1 MELDTKSI
9 YITQFPGDKNF
20 WVCRCT
26 GSTNS
31 GFPLFGVETKESAES
46 LGRRVAAILGVA
58 FYASKARDLQSE
70 AKGNSLLLCSFTRL
84 RVMKTLSGECGLYA
98 EDQSGKYQ
106 LLFASGDPN
115 EIGRYASEMSELLNV
130 PLKVDVQ
137 SYKSKSTTSE
147 SGGKKKMAK
156 SGKVNKTKLCQELLL
171 QGVPDKEA
179 IDQLTAAHVAEGKS
193 PERAASRAKTF
204 FNFMKG
210 KGKVKAAPVVEKEA
224 TTPAS
229 YESAVQTGEAFAVES
244 TEVEEKPAPVEEA
257 DPVEEEVEAEE

>member
-9 YITQFPGDKNF
+9 YISQFPGDKNF
-20 WVCRCT
+20 WVCKCT

-70 AKGNSLLLCSFTRL
+70 AKGNSLLLCSFTKL
-84 RVMKTLSGECGLYA
+84 RVTKTLSDECGLYA
-98 EDQSGKYQ
+98 EDQSGENY

-137 SYKSKSTTSE
+137 SYKSKITTSE

-204 FNFMKG
+204 FNFMKA
-210 KGKVKAAPVVEKEA
+210 KAKVSSTPVVEKEVK
-224 TTPAS
+224 
-229 YESAVQTGEAFAVES
+229 E
-244 TEVEEKPAPVEEA
+244 APVEEPA
-257 DPVEEEVEAEE
+257 IDVEEAAPVMESEAPVEEVEVAEVEDPESAEIEE